1 MQGKELDREILE
13 ARKSFYSSKADSL
26 MTAERKKE
34 IEQRIIEV
42 WELKI

>member
-13 ARKSFYSSKADSL
+13 ARKVFFTSKADSL
-26 MTAERKKE
+26 MTEERKKE

-42 WELKI
+42 WGLKI